1 MKKRLLMMIAVVV
14 CMGLGFSCEDQLTE
28 ITEEEILEFPNT
40 DDDDTEEGKPG
51 GQNLTGQNGG

>member
-28 ITEEEILEFPNT
+28 ITEEEILELPS
-40 DDDDTEEGKPG
+40 TEGEDIERGKPG
-51 GQNLTGQNGG
+51 SGAENDG